1 MSEPPVPLESAPT
14 LTATQ
19 RAWPATPTAGQ
30 EPNDRDR
37 ELARLRVAFQRLLI
51 FLAGVGVAAGVG
63 IGFALAWDSNGSP
76 RLLLL
81 GGLGGAVGG
90 VLSAAVSA
98 MDRYANG
105 FELMEGEAIPAQQPK
120 PTQRFSDRMLPQFYF
135 RPALG
140 AGVGVL
146 AFAGL
151 VAGVLFSTPSASGST
166 IVPESVLFF
175 SLISGLFAK
184 TLIERLK
191 KGFKAL
197 VGAPEG

>member
-1 MSEPPVPLESAPT
+1 MSE
-14 LTATQ
+14 
-19 RAWPATPTAGQ
+19 PATPTTEQAP
-30 EPNDRDR
+30 EDRDR
-37 ELARLRVAFQRLLI
+37 ESAELKASFRRLLV
-51 FLAGVGVAAGVG
+51 FLTGTGVAAGVG
-63 IGFALAWDSNGSP
+63 IGFALAWDSNKSP

-81 GGLGGAVGG
+81 GALGGVIGG

-105 FELMEGEAIPAQQPK
+105 FELLNGEAIPPS
-120 PTQRFSDRMLPQFYF
+120 PTPLPRFSIRMLPQFYF

-151 VAGVLFSTPSASGST
+151 VAGVLFSAPSTSGT
-166 IVPESVLFF
+166 AIVPESILFF
-175 SLISGLFAK
+175 SLVSGLFAK

-191 KGFKAL
+191 EGFKAM
-197 VGAPEG
+197 VGAS